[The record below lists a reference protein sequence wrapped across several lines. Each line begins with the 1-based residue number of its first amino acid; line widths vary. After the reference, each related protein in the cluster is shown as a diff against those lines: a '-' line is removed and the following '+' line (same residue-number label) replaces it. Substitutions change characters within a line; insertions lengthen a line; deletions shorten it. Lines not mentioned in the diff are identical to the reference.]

1 MNYKEKE
8 KININFSSNKNLLS
22 ISINSYKEK
31 YNERKSDIFFII
43 KITNNYSNKA
53 WEIEKTITDFQN
65 LYEKLFSL
73 HPNLPLIPKK
83 TIFKITSLHIMDKR
97 KYELQNFLRFC
108 IQRKDILL
116 NNDFINFLE
125 ISQNFPELVG
135 NVVEKKEEINLFEFS
150 VLDFIYIK
158 NKNLLIVLC
167 INNDY
172 ISSDDMNIDNILTLR
187 NSFIGEKSPLSHILI
202 FEYKKEENKIIINK
216 LWKKSF
222 YIYSKIIIFE
232 EQNEILCIGNDD
244 GKIYL
249 YKTKEAGS
257 FVQMENFAELNFH
270 SEKIVG
276 LYLNPKEQKLYSCS
290 SDCMFFVIDLKDKS
304 FNKSLIYNNMSGYTG
319 LKYIKKFN
327 IFITSDEDGIIS
339 IFTFDNFHYI
349 LFINIQTKSLSKIN
363 SFYLNENILFTGGD
377 SGHICFIDIS
387 EYQAKKIKEI
397 YSFNIGENKIKCLIY
412 NSIKDEIIIGNEKG
426 HIIIWN
432 NNIKNFIYLWRAHTP
447 YGVNSLLLDQNN
459 ILWSCGNDKKIIKWK
474 MPDKW
479 YNDKI
484 LFSNNYYEVK
494 KYKKKSFDI
503 RENEDFSSDEDEL
516 NGWSNK

>member
-43 KITNNYSNKA
+43 KITNNYSNKT

-187 NSFIGEKSPLSHILI
+187 NGFIGEKSPLSHILI
-202 FEYKKEENKIIINK
+202 FEYKKEENKIIIN
-216 LWKKSF
+216 
-222 YIYSKIIIFE
+222 
-232 EQNEILCIGNDD
+232 N
-244 GKIYL
+244 
-249 YKTKEAGS
+249 KTKE
-257 FVQMENFAELNFH
+257 
-270 SEKIVG
+270 EKITEYKV
-276 LYLNPKEQKLYSCS
+276 LKLRNELLTTKLKEKETKLRE
-290 SDCMFFVIDLKDKS
+290 
-304 FNKSLIYNNMSGYTG
+304 
-319 LKYIKKFN
+319 IKKKCA
-327 IFITSDEDGIIS
+327 E
-339 IFTFDNFHYI
+339 
-349 LFINIQTKSLSKIN
+349 QTKKIEE
-363 SFYLNENILFTGGD
+363 LKKMVTENILKQNKDNPKFNYEQKKEKNEINIDNKLNNLNKNNELMDLIETINFHTDTSTFFQCGICMD
-377 SGHICFIDIS
+377 SF
-387 EYQAKKIKEI
+387 
-397 YSFNIGENKIKCLIY
+397 
-412 NSIKDEIIIGNEKG
+412 
-426 HIIIWN
+426 
-432 NNIKNFIYLWRAHTP
+432 
-447 YGVNSLLLDQNN
+447 
-459 ILWSCGNDKKIIKWK
+459 
-474 MPDKW
+474 
-479 YNDKI
+479 
-484 LFSNNYYEVK
+484 
-494 KYKKKSFDI
+494 
-503 RENEDFSSDEDEL
+503 RENEKIKKLTCDHIFHIECMTQWLQTKKTCPFCDQAIFY
-516 NGWSNK
+516 